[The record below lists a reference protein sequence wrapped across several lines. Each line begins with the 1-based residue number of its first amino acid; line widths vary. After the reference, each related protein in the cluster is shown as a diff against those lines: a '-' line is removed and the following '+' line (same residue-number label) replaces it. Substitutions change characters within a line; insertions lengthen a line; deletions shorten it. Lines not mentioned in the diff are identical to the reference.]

1 MLRTIGRGPLS
12 EEGSLTMTRKMDLQ
26 YVGLDKI
33 DISDANV
40 RRTRRDEG
48 IEELAQSIREIGLQ
62 QPVVVIQKG
71 DRYELIIGQRRY
83 LACKRL
89 GMKEIPAIITTVKDN
104 TQAAVLSFS
113 ENLHRLD
120 LDYRDKMEVAIELLE
135 RVGTVDQVAE
145 KLGVSAQT
153 VRNYL
158 GYMAVPERIKQMVDE
173 HQLGATTAV
182 RIARSIPDEE
192 RAFRIAQK
200 AQEEPRSDSRLMLIE
215 VARENPDKT
224 VEQVVDVARRRRFS
238 KITINVTPRVA
249 EALDRAG
256 RNYSQDRRAIAA
268 WALEE
273 WLKME
278 GFLDEEA

>member
-1 MLRTIGRGPLS
+1 
-12 EEGSLTMTRKMDLQ
+12 MDLQ